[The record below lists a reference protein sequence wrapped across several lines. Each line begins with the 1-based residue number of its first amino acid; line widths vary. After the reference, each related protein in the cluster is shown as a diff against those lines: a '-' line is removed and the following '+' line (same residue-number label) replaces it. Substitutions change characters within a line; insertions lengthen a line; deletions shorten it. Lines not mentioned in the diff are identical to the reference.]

1 LNLVPRI
8 AELHGNGEIEARRT
22 AADDRY
28 PQALHSNLS
37 GDASGCGRQMHLLP
51 RGPFHAESIPH
62 AQPSRNAGQP
72 RTPRFSQSGTVGP
85 QFFPQPEVSCDLG

>member
-1 LNLVPRI
+1 VPRI

-51 RGPFHAESIPH
+51 RGRFHAESIPPRAAESQCGR
-62 AQPSRNAGQP
+62 AQNAPIFPKRDGWP
-72 RTPRFSQSGTVGP
+72 TIFSTT
-85 QFFPQPEVSCDLG
+85 